1 MSDTKAGE
9 ALVHR
14 EKKRMPLRRGYTT
27 GTCAAAA
34 VQAAVWMLLSGKRR
48 EKAVLTVPGGE
59 VLELAVE
66 SIEEGEGR
74 VSCAVR
80 KDSGDDPDVTDGL
93 LIAASVSRKGEK
105 EGISHIEEGIC
116 LYLSGGVGVGVITKP
131 GLSCKVGEPAINP
144 VPRQMIFS
152 QAAQVCRE
160 LDFSGS
166 LWIEISVPGGEAAAQ
181 RTFNPRLG
189 IQGGLSILGTSGI
202 VEPMSRKALLET
214 IRLEIRQKRQA
225 GQRALAAVPG
235 NYGERFLRE
244 RYGIDKE
251 QTVICSN
258 YIGETL
264 DMAAEEGTEV
274 LLLAGHAGK
283 LIKTAAGIMDT
294 HSRTADGRMEILAA
308 WAAACGADRMLV
320 EQILQ
325 AVTVDQG
332 LALLETRPGL
342 REQTMERIVERMAFY
357 LGQRAGEQ
365 LRAEA
370 VIFTEERGILGMTP
384 GAPEA
389 LDRIRRDSGKRK
401 E

>member
-1 MSDTKAGE
+1 M
-9 ALVHR
+9 
-14 EKKRMPLRRGYTT
+14 
-27 GTCAAAA
+27 
-34 VQAAVWMLLSGKRR
+34 
-48 EKAVLTVPGGE
+48 
-59 VLELAVE
+59 
-66 SIEEGEGR
+66 
-74 VSCAVR
+74 
-80 KDSGDDPDVTDGL
+80 
-93 LIAASVSRKGEK
+93 
-105 EGISHIEEGIC
+105 
-116 LYLSGGVGVGVITKP
+116 
-131 GLSCKVGEPAINP
+131 
-144 VPRQMIFS
+144 
-152 QAAQVCRE
+152 
-160 LDFSGS
+160 
-166 LWIEISVPGGEAAAQ
+166 
-181 RTFNPRLG
+181 
-189 IQGGLSILGTSGI
+189 
-202 VEPMSRKALLET
+202 
-214 IRLEIRQKRQA
+214 
-225 GQRALAAVPG
+225 
-235 NYGERFLRE
+235 
-244 RYGIDKE
+244 
-251 QTVICSN
+251 ICSN

-308 WAAACGADRMLV
+308 WAAACGADHSEIAR
-320 EQILQ
+320 ILQ